1 MKNEIQQK
9 KKENKKAEKL
19 QTCRTD
25 LLQKAEL
32 MGILNIGK
40 TMYDVVVVALIFMAI
55 WVELCHKWNNI
66 YLCAYQL
73 TCMLIKLNFI
83 CAFNFV
89 IWLWSQLGFH
99 GIKAMLFVIVVN

>member
-1 MKNEIQQK
+1 MKSNK

-55 WVELCHKWNNI
+55 
-66 YLCAYQL
+66 
-73 TCMLIKLNFI
+73 
-83 CAFNFV
+83 
-89 IWLWSQLGFH
+89 
-99 GIKAMLFVIVVN
+99 